1 MQILTQEKD
10 IASEKEELKELNM
23 GQETAT
29 REESEWPEGNSR
41 VIPKGISNHLKMTHV
56 KWSSKK

>member
-29 REESEWPEGNSR
+29 REESR
-41 VIPKGISNHLKMTHV
+41 VTRGEQ
-56 KWSSKK
+56 